1 MAGGIIRSII
11 TTHSPRIGVEAKAP
25 DFTRGLIQGIRLLG
39 EDVRAA
45 KPDAVVLMST
55 HWVTTFP
62 WYATCQAVHQG
73 VCVAD
78 EAPDLIPGIPYK
90 WQGDPELGRAI
101 VDEIAAL
108 GVMAAYNESPHYSLD
123 YGTVVPMQYMDPA
136 MTLPLVSL
144 GTCILAPLDECLQV
158 GAAIRRVAQ
167 KTGRKI
173 AVVGS
178 TSFAHKIERG
188 QEKWPP
194 KEFMELDRR
203 YIELLTSGRIKEA
216 KQWFPDWG
224 KQVLTEVGGRVHA
237 VVLGTLDE
245 ASERYTGVQYGPY
258 GQSSASGNASVC
270 IRPVQ

>member
-62 WYATCQAVHQG
+62 WYATCQAVHEG

-90 WQGDPELGRAI
+90 WRGDPVLGRAI

-108 GVMAAYNESPHYSLD
+108 GVMAGYNDTEHYSLD
-123 YGTVVPMQYMDPA
+123 YGTVVPMQYMDPD
-136 MTLPLVSL
+136 MTLALVSL

-158 GAAIRRVAQ
+158 GAAIRRVAE
-167 KTGRKI
+167 KTGRRI

-245 ASERYTGVQYGPY
+245 ANERYTGLQYGPY

>member
-1 MAGGIIRSII
+1 MTGGIIRSII
-11 TTHSPRIGVEAKAP
+11 TTHSPRIGIEAKAP

-62 WYATCQAVHQG
+62 WYATCQAVHEG

-90 WQGDPELGRAI
+90 WRGDPVLGRAI

-108 GVMAAYNESPHYSLD
+108 GVMAGYNDTEHYSLD
-123 YGTVVPMQYMDPA
+123 YGTVVPMQYMDPD
-136 MTLPLVSL
+136 MTLALVSL

-158 GAAIRRVAQ
+158 GAAIRRVAE
-167 KTGRKI
+167 KTGRRI

-245 ASERYTGVQYGPY
+245 ANERYTGLQYGPY

>member
-1 MAGGIIRSII
+1 MAGGVIRSII
-11 TTHSPRIGVEAKAP
+11 TTHSPRIGIEAKAP
-25 DFTRGLIQGIRLLG
+25 DFTRGLIQGLRLLG
-39 EDVRAA
+39 EEVRAA

-62 WYATCQAVHQG
+62 WYATCQAVHEG

-78 EAPDLIPGIPYK
+78 EAPDLIPGIAYK
-90 WQGDPELGRAI
+90 WQGDPVLGRAI

-108 GVMAAYNESPHYSLD
+108 GVMAGCNDTPHYSLD
-123 YGTVVPMQYMDPA
+123 YGTVVPMQYMDPD

-144 GTCILAPLDECLQV
+144 GTCILASLDECLQV
-158 GAAIRRVAQ
+158 GAALRRAAE
-167 KTGRKI
+167 KTGKRI
-173 AVVGS
+173 AVAGS

-188 QEKWPP
+188 QEKWPS

-216 KQWFPDWG
+216 KQWFPDWA
-224 KQVLTEVGGRVHA
+224 KQVVTEAGGRVHA
-237 VVLGTLDE
+237 VVLGSMDE
-245 ASERYTGVQYGPY
+245 TRERYTGVQLGPY

-270 IRPVQ
+270 VRPTQ